1 MAMPATASVA
11 VDTSAA
17 TAAMVVNAPAVSQTQ
32 QSATV
37 LSAADATAAPAAAKR
52 DILKEPADKV
62 TLFGQPIE
70 NDTTAKKQGALAE
83 NKKEEKEK
91 VKDAVRQASNVVWAY
106 NSKGDLRIKY
116 MDSANRLI
124 YQSPPQLYARMYDLM
139 LESKTSVDTTA

>member
-17 TAAMVVNAPAVSQTQ
+17 TAAMVVNAPAVSQPQ
-32 QSATV
+32 QSASV
-37 LSAADATAAPAAAKR
+37 LSAADAPVAAKR

-70 NDTTAKKQGALAE
+70 NETTVKKQGALAE

-139 LESKTSVDTTA
+139 LESKTSVDTKA